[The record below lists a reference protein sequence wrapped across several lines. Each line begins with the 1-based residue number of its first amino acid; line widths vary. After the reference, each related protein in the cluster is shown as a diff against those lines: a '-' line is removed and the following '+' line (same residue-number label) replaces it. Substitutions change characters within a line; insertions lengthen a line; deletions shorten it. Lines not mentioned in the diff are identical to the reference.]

1 MKAITLYDVA
11 RVAGVSYQT
20 VSRVI
25 NQAEHVSAR
34 AREKVQQAMA
44 ELNYVPNRGA
54 QLLAGKRQAALG
66 LVSADLALHAPSQIA
81 SAVKKRASE
90 QGYAVLISMV
100 TSLSETDCRK
110 AVQELLAQRVDGLII
125 NVPLEDDAAKRL
137 SELAAPLPVLF
148 LDVSEQA
155 QVNSLVF
162 SPAQGAK
169 LGVAH
174 LLEQGHSNI
183 ALLAGPQSSVSARAH
198 LEGWH
203 HALAEAG
210 VNACAVASGDWSAQ
224 SGYEKA
230 HGMLADGVK
239 PDAILVANDQM
250 ALGVLRAC
258 AEKGISVP
266 RQLSVVGYDDTTDS
280 AWFTP
285 PLTTVRQ
292 AFRLAGEKA
301 VDWLIGEHNPQTL
314 SQMRLPVTLI
324 VRGSTAAGGSESTED
339 LASRLQELA
348 AFADKLGLR

>member
-11 RVAGVSYQT
+11 RAAGVSYQT

-25 NQAEHVSAR
+25 NRAEHVSAR
-34 AREKVQQAMA
+34 TREKVQRAMA
-44 ELNYVPNRGA
+44 DLNYVPNRGA
-54 QLLAGKRQAALG
+54 QLLAGKRQLALG

-81 SAVKKRASE
+81 SAVKSRASE
-90 QGYAVLISMV
+90 RGYAVLISMV
-100 TSLSETDCRK
+100 TNYAEAACRE
-110 AVQELLAQRVDGLII
+110 AVQELLAQRVDGLIV
-125 NVPLEDDAAKRL
+125 NVPLEDDAARRL
-137 SELAAPLPVLF
+137 SDLAAPLPVLF

-162 SPAQGAK
+162 SPAQGAT

-174 LLEQGHSNI
+174 LLEQGHSRI
-183 ALLAGPQSSVSARAH
+183 ALLAGPESSVSARAR
-198 LEGWH
+198 LQGWH

-210 VNACAVASGDWSAQ
+210 IEACAVANGDWSAQ

-230 HGMLADGVK
+230 HSLLASAVK

-258 AEKGISVP
+258 AEKGISIP

-292 AFRLAGEKA
+292 AFRTAGERG
-301 VDWLIGEHNPQTL
+301 VDWLIGKHDPQKL
-314 SQMRLPVTLI
+314 SQTRLPVTLI
-324 VRGSTAAGGSESTED
+324 VRGSTAVAGPGSKDD

-348 AFADKLGLR
+348 AFADKLDLR